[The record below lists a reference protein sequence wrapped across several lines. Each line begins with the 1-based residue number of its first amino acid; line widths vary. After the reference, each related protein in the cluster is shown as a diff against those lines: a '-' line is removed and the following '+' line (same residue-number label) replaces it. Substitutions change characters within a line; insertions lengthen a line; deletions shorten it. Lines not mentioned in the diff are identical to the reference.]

1 MNPLLTLLQINDSVF
16 PIGSFTH
23 SYGLETYIHERIV
36 HNSTTAQKYAESMLR
51 HSVFYNDAAFFHQ
64 AWTLCEDKFSKV
76 ALLKLDNL
84 VTSLKSP
91 AEIREASRKLAIRFL
106 KVVESFK
113 SVKRCR
119 IYLEAIQSGEAGGH
133 YAIAL
138 AMYAQ
143 SQQIAYSDA
152 LSAFYYNTLNGM
164 VTNCAKLVPIS
175 QMDGQKMMFNLQGL
189 IQELVGKQKDMDP
202 DMLGNCCVAQD
213 VRCMQ
218 HEKLYTRIYIS

>member
-36 HNSTTAQKYAESMLR
+36 HNSATAQTYAETMLR
-51 HSVFYNDAAFFHQ
+51 YSVFYNDAAFFHQ
-64 AWTLCEDKFSKV
+64 TWVLCEGKFTK
-76 ALLKLDNL
+76 AGLLKLDAL
-84 VTSLKSP
+84 VTALKSP
-91 AEIREASRKLAIRFL
+91 AEIRAASRKLAIRFL

-113 SVKRCR
+113 SVRRCKT
-119 IYLEAIQSGEAGGH
+119 YLESIQSGEAGGH

-143 SQQIAYSDA
+143 SQQITYTDA

-189 IQELVGKQKDMDP
+189 IQELVAKQKDMDL
-202 DMLGNCCVAQD
+202 DLLGNCCVAQD

>member
-1 MNPLLTLLQINDSVF
+1 
-16 PIGSFTH
+16 
-23 SYGLETYIHERIV
+23 
-36 HNSTTAQKYAESMLR
+36 MLR
-51 HSVFYNDAAFFHQ
+51 YSVFYNDAAFFHQ
-64 AWTLCEDKFSKV
+64 AWELCEGRFTKAS
-76 ALLKLDNL
+76 LLKLDAL

-91 AEIREASRKLAIRFL
+91 AEIRSASRKLAIRFL
-106 KVVESFK
+106 KVVDSFK
-113 SVKRCR
+113 TVRRCKT
-119 IYLEAIQSGEAGGH
+119 YLDAIQSGEAGGH

-143 SQQIAYSDA
+143 SQSITYTDA

-175 QMDGQKMMFNLQGL
+175 QMDGQKMLFSLQAL
-189 IQELVGKQKDMDP
+189 IQELVGRQKDMDP

>member
-36 HNSTTAQKYAESMLR
+36 HDSVTAKIYAESMLR
-51 HSVFYNDAAFFHQ
+51 YSVFYNDAAFFHQ
-64 AWTLCEDKFSKV
+64 AWELCEGRFTKAS
-76 ALLKLDNL
+76 LLKLDAL

-91 AEIREASRKLAIRFL
+91 AEIRSASRKLAIRFL
-106 KVVESFK
+106 KVVDSFK
-113 SVKRCR
+113 TVRRCKT
-119 IYLEAIQSGEAGGH
+119 YLDAIQSGEAGGH

-143 SQQIAYSDA
+143 SQSITYTDA

-175 QMDGQKMMFNLQGL
+175 QMDGQKMLFSLQAL
-189 IQELVGKQKDMDP
+189 IQELVGRQKDMDP